1 MRWTIAAAAL
11 ALAGCSSNAPT
22 DETVQPP
29 EALATTSAQ
38 RVLASV
44 PKSLG
49 GGVEI
54 TGAKADGR
62 TLVLALGGMT
72 DWRGSYSD
80 AAMATTMKRAI
91 CFEPGVD
98 ALVKA
103 RGRVRLESR
112 TAAGVNLPPLTI
124 EGC

>member
-1 MRWTIAAAAL
+1 MRWIIVAAIGL
-11 ALAGCSSNAPT
+11 TGCSSREP
-22 DETVQPP
+22 DEAAQPP
-29 EALATTSAQ
+29 EALASTAAQ
-38 RVLASV
+38 RILASA

-49 GGVEI
+49 GGVSI
-54 TGAKADGR
+54 TGAKAEGR
-62 TLVLALGGMT
+62 VLVLALGGMT

-80 AAMATTMKRAI
+80 AAMATTMSRAI

-112 TAAGVNLPPLTI
+112 TAAGMNLPPLSI
-124 EGC
+124 ERC